1 VGEDG
6 ALFRPGG
13 KAVRP
18 KLILGAL
25 AAVATLAGAVT
36 AQTPGLTQQEPAPE
50 AGLSVG
56 PATIAP
62 HWTKNPDYPTSIPE
76 GTAYYIVVR
85 GDTLWDISAR
95 FLKNAYLWPQIWNEN
110 KYIKD
115 AHWIYPGDP
124 IVLPKLAIVAE
135 QAGQAPAPGGPEGLG
150 EGPIPG
156 MVEPGAEAGGA
167 AAALGPVTEEMS
179 LQCAQYVVQDRED
192 ESLFVVGSEEGS
204 DKLSFGDR
212 DLVYL
217 NKGSNHGVKAGD
229 LYTLQHVAYG
239 VKHPTSGRKIGT
251 KIETTGWVK
260 VILVQENTACAVIE
274 QACMDVHPGD
284 YLKPFEKVN
293 VPMVVRRA
301 PEECC
306 STENGKT
313 MRHVV
318 DLAEDAAI
326 GGTGQFITIDAGTD
340 DGVAPGNVFS
350 VYRIMYPSVPTP
362 RNVVGEATIVS
373 VRERTATAKITYA
386 RKEIMLGDQVQLR

>member
-1 VGEDG
+1 M
-6 ALFRPGG
+6 
-13 KAVRP
+13 RP
-18 KLILGAL
+18 KLILGGLVAGAMVVGAAL
-25 AAVATLAGAVT
+25 A
-36 AQTPGLTQQEPAPE
+36 QEPPQA
-50 AGLSVG
+50 AGLQTG

-62 HWTKNPDYPTSIPE
+62 HWTKNTSFPTAIPE
-76 GTAYYIVVR
+76 GAAYYIVVR

-95 FLKNAYLWPQIWNEN
+95 FLKNPYLWPQVWNEN

-124 IVLPKLAIVAE
+124 IVLPNVALVAAG
-135 QAGQAPAPGGPEGLG
+135 AGQPPAAGEPEGLG
-150 EGPIPG
+150 PEGGPGIPG
-156 MVEPGAEAGGA
+156 MVEPGEGEAGA
-167 AAALGPVTEEMS
+167 AASLGPVTEELS
-179 LQCAQYVVQDRED
+179 LQCAQYLVNDRED

-204 DKLSFGDR
+204 DKLAYGDR

-217 NKGSNHGVKAGD
+217 NKGSNAGVKAGD
-229 LYTLQHVAYG
+229 LYTLHHVAYA
-239 VKHPTSGRKIGT
+239 VKHPASGKKLGT

-260 VILVQENTACAVIE
+260 VILVQENTACAVVE
-274 QACMDVHPGD
+274 QACVDVHAGD

-293 VPMVVRRA
+293 VPMVVRRG

-318 DLAEDAAI
+318 DLQDDVSIA
-326 GGTGQFITIDAGTD
+326 GTGLFVTIDAGTE
-340 DGVAPGNVFS
+340 DGVAPGSVFS
-350 VYRIMYPSVPTP
+350 VYRSMYPSVPTP
-362 RNVVGEATIVS
+362 RNVVGEATVVA